1 MNGIKLG
8 EYNHLTV
15 VKQVDF
21 GMYLDGGDE
30 GEILLPARYVPEGC
44 KPGDELDVFIYL
56 DNEERPV
63 ATTLTPKAKVG
74 DFAFLEVAW
83 VNRYGAFL
91 DWGLMKDLF
100 CPFREQ
106 KMRMEKGKGYIVH
119 VHRDDESYRIVAS
132 AKVDRYLDSS
142 FPKYKRGEEVE
153 LLVWQKTDL
162 GFKVIINNRHGGLV
176 YRDQVFK
183 DIHTGDRVKGYIDNV
198 RTDGKIDVTLQPTGH
213 RQTVEFSET
222 LMQYLKDNGGRCDL
236 GDKSA
241 AEDIYERF
249 AVSKKT
255 YKKAVGEL
263 YKRRVITIG
272 DDGIKLV

>member
-15 VKQVDF
+15 IKQVDF

-83 VNRYGAFL
+83 VNQYGAFL

-106 KMRMEKGKGYIVH
+106 KMKMEMGKSYIVH
-119 VHRDDESYRIVAS
+119 VHTDE
-132 AKVDRYLDSS
+132 
-142 FPKYKRGEEVE
+142 
-153 LLVWQKTDL
+153 
-162 GFKVIINNRHGGLV
+162 
-176 YRDQVFK
+176 
-183 DIHTGDRVKGYIDNV
+183 
-198 RTDGKIDVTLQPTGH
+198 
-213 RQTVEFSET
+213 
-222 LMQYLKDNGGRCDL
+222 
-236 GDKSA
+236 
-241 AEDIYERF
+241 ER
-249 AVSKKT
+249 
-255 YKKAVGEL
+255 
-263 YKRRVITIG
+263 
-272 DDGIKLV
+272 

>member
-15 VKQVDF
+15 IKQVDF

-74 DFAFLEVAW
+74 DFAFLKVAW
-83 VNRYGAFL
+83 INQYGAFL

-106 KMRMEKGKGYIVH
+106 KMKMEMGKSYIVH
-119 VHRDDESYRIVAS
+119 VHTDEESYRIMAS
-132 AKVDRYLDSS
+132 AKVEHYLNDT
-142 FPKYKRGEEVE
+142 FPEYKKGEEVD
-153 LLVWQKTDL
+153 LLIWQKTRIVQ
-162 GFKVIINNRHGGLV
+162 KVIM
-176 YRDQVFK
+176 K
-183 DIHTGDRVKGYIDNV
+183 
-198 RTDGKIDVTLQPTGH
+198 
-213 RQTVEFSET
+213 
-222 LMQYLKDNGGRCDL
+222 
-236 GDKSA
+236 
-241 AEDIYERF
+241 
-249 AVSKKT
+249 
-255 YKKAVGEL
+255 
-263 YKRRVITIG
+263 
-272 DDGIKLV
+272 